1 MQGRSLR
8 GGVATIVVAV
18 AAALTASTVP
28 AHIGRAQP
36 VGTTVTLAQV
46 RQIALREAARDR
58 DPRPT
63 RILVASGTLR
73 AASRVI
79 SPDSV
84 LYPHPTPAEEVELN
98 SPYYL
103 VLMRGHFKP
112 IYSHPPHAHG
122 IGPVTVIELLIG
134 ARPGGI
140 SGRSLGTKVPVP
152 LSRLGKVT
160 RLL

>member
-1 MQGRSLR
+1 
-8 GGVATIVVAV
+8 VATIVAAM
-18 AAALTASTVP
+18 AAALAASAAAAYVGHARPVP
-28 AHIGRAQP
+28 
-36 VGTTVTLAQV
+36 VTVTLADV
-46 RQIALREAARDR
+46 RQIALREAATSR
-58 DPRPT
+58 DPHPT
-63 RILVASGTLR
+63 SILAAKGTLR
-73 AASRVI
+73 AASRVM
-79 SPDSV
+79 SPDGV

-112 IYSHPPHAHG
+112 IYSHPPHARPLG
-122 IGPVTVIELLIG
+122 RITVIELLIA
-134 ARPGGI
+134 ARQGGI